1 MGVKIFT
8 MESWHVSLCTGG
20 MPPKPRPENEEQWW
34 IPTSK
39 RLPVAFL
46 SFTKMNITSIFEI
59 NFKTIVSIK
68 NQNKI

>member
-1 MGVKIFT
+1 MIVYALEACLLSQEQK
-8 MESWHVSLCTGG
+8 
-20 MPPKPRPENEEQWW
+20 NEEQWW